1 MTNWDPVALT
11 ALSDEEVYY
20 KETQSKLYYV
30 SYKIA
35 ESKESI
41 TIATVRPETI
51 LGDTA
56 ICVHPEDE
64 RYKHLIGKKAIVPI
78 VNREV
83 PIIADDY
90 IDLEFGTGALKVTPA
105 HDINDYNLG
114 EKHNLE
120 VINVLNDNGTIN
132 ELFPEY
138 EGKDRMEVR
147 KIIVKDIEAIG
158 QLEKVEDY
166 TNQVGLSERTH
177 AVVEPKISMQ
187 WWCKMEDLAK
197 PALEVVEND
206 TIQFFPSKF
215 KNLYRHWMENIQD
228 WCISRQLRWGHRIP
242 AWYDTE
248 GNIYVGETKEEAFV
262 KYQEKNSSA
271 SIDDLKQDEDVLDTW
286 FSSWLWPIEVFQKDV
301 TSSDKD
307 LAYYYPTQTLVTA
320 PEIIFFWVARMIIAG
335 MEYKNTIPFKD
346 VYFTGIVR
354 DKEGKKMSK
363 SLGNSPDLL
372 QLIEEHGADAVRF
385 SVLIASPA
393 GNDILYDEAFLEQG
407 KQFNHKMWNA
417 MRLVKMWEEKQEERA
432 LNDIESFA
440 IEWMKAKLEDAK
452 EKTQNHFNHYQLSEA
467 LKLIYSL
474 IWDDF
479 CSWYLEWMKPGKEET
494 IATAA
499 YQESIKIFDELLLLL
514 HPFMPFIT
522 EEIHHNLLDNEEDL
536 MLKQLS
542 KNENLNKEILE
553 QGKKLQNIITAIREA
568 KQKNQMKPRDVIQL
582 YYISKDVSFYE
593 KTKALLKNQI
603 FADKVEACTEAIDNA
618 ITLVIQ
624 ADKLF
629 MQSDIEIDYSVQIE
643 KLKGELTHLEKF
655 LFGINKKLSNER
667 FLANAKK
674 EVVDLEYKKQ
684 ADTEAKITSI
694 KESLARMEN

>member
-1 MTNWDPVALT
+1 
-11 ALSDEEVYY
+11 
-20 KETQSKLYYV
+20 
-30 SYKIA
+30 
-35 ESKESI
+35 
-41 TIATVRPETI
+41 
-51 LGDTA
+51 
-56 ICVHPEDE
+56 
-64 RYKHLIGKKAIVPI
+64 
-78 VNREV
+78 
-83 PIIADDY
+83 
-90 IDLEFGTGALKVTPA
+90 
-105 HDINDYNLG
+105 
-114 EKHNLE
+114 
-120 VINVLNDNGTIN
+120 
-132 ELFPEY
+132 
-138 EGKDRMEVR
+138 MEVR